1 MGIASRCNADRRII
15 VRQPDRRGAGNGFVV
30 MAGITAPGIVGH
42 MLAGQPDRQFRSS
55 AVVPRN
61 LLSTDLMT
69 ANLSRRGNPN
79 VTPCWSAVDR
89 KPEVFGSPHPRD

>member
-1 MGIASRCNADRRII
+1 
-15 VRQPDRRGAGNGFVV
+15 
-30 MAGITAPGIVGH
+30 
-42 MLAGQPDRQFRSS
+42 MLAGKPRRQFRSS

-69 ANLSRRGNPN
+69 ANLPRRGNPN

-89 KPEVFGSPHPRD
+89 KAEVFGSPHTHD